1 MIDNFI
7 EIDSLRCRRFPFET
21 RKTETFFFF
30 FVGSSLII
38 LSFFSL
44 ISASQPVKTQRVIQS
59 TAKDITLSFFLL
71 FLYSRRLST
80 DDRQF
85 GKKTKNKTTPGNT
98 KQKFSSKRTQTVFS
112 LCRNFRLRQGLAPY
126 RKRNWVVIVLFCCC
140 CLLKWNCFAV
150 GGKRK
155 KKNTTTKCEIPLEM

>member
-71 FLYSRRLST
+71 FLCFYAVEDFPRMIASS
-80 DDRQF
+80 
-85 GKKTKNKTTPGNT
+85 GKKQKT
-98 KQKFSSKRTQTVFS
+98 KQPQEIQNKNLVRSAPR
-112 LCRNFRLRQGLAPY
+112 LCFPFVGISDSGKDLRRIENGT
-126 RKRNWVVIVLFCCC
+126 
-140 CLLKWNCFAV
+140 
-150 GGKRK
+150 GS
-155 KKNTTTKCEIPLEM
+155 